1 MWKLI
6 LACAVMLGSAS
17 TSHQKRY
24 VDNYGSGRNY
34 APDYG
39 FFDPYEFQQKLSQQI
54 MSQQNHHNR
63 ALSSVFATNDASA
76 FAEASNVPDFDELF
90 QEQFSHQQRFF
101 DNLRRQSQAAA
112 AGAFSGASS
121 SSGGFGS
128 GSGYG
133 TRSGFGSGYG
143 NGYGPGSGSGS
154 DYGSSSGNY
163 APNYASAS
171 GSYGPGGGHQTA
183 SIYPENPNVPNI
195 NTRFSD
201 DDSGIGG
208 GSSGGGGGGYRGVS
222 VSSYSSSS
230 DVNGKKTNQRGASTT
245 INDNGK
251 VTTYRVHS

>member
-63 ALSSVFATNDASA
+63 
-76 FAEASNVPDFDELF
+76 LF

>member
-1 MWKLI
+1 MWKII
-6 LACAVMLGSAS
+6 LACAVMLGSAN
-17 TSHQKRY
+17 TSQQKRY
-24 VDNYGSGRNY
+24 IDNGRNY

-39 FFDPYEFQQKLSQQI
+39 FVDPYEFHQKLTQQI
-54 MSQQNHHNR
+54 MAQQNHQNR
-63 ALSSVFATNDASA
+63 
-76 FAEASNVPDFDELF
+76 LF

-112 AGAFSGASS
+112 YGASGG
-121 SSGGFGS
+121 SGYGSGYGTGYGTRSGSGSGS

-133 TRSGFGSGYG
+133 TRSG
-143 NGYGPGSGSGS
+143 
-154 DYGSSSGNY
+154 SSNYDSGNY

-171 GSYGPGGGHQTA
+171 GSYGPGGGRQTA
-183 SIYPENPNVPNI
+183 SIYPENPSVPNI
-195 NTRFSD
+195 DTRFSD
-201 DDSGIGG
+201 DSDTGNGG
-208 GSSGGGGGGYRGVS
+208 GSGGGGGGYRGVS

>member
-1 MWKLI
+1 MWKII
-6 LACAVMLGSAS
+6 LACAVMLGSAN
-17 TSHQKRY
+17 TSQQKRY
-24 VDNYGSGRNY
+24 IDNGRNY

-39 FFDPYEFQQKLSQQI
+39 FVDPYEFHQKLTQQI
-54 MSQQNHHNR
+54 MAQQNHQNR
-63 ALSSVFATNDASA
+63 AISSVFASSDASA

-112 AGAFSGASS
+112 YGASGG
-121 SSGGFGS
+121 SGYGSGYGTGYGTRSGSGSGS

-133 TRSGFGSGYG
+133 TRSG
-143 NGYGPGSGSGS
+143 
-154 DYGSSSGNY
+154 SSNYDSGNY

-171 GSYGPGGGHQTA
+171 GSYGPGGGRQTA
-183 SIYPENPNVPNI
+183 SIYPENPSVPNI
-195 NTRFSD
+195 DTRFSD
-201 DDSGIGG
+201 DSDTGNGG
-208 GSSGGGGGGYRGVS
+208 GSGGGGGGYRGVS